1 MILHKLP
8 SLTHL
13 TLTWPSSNGRQSVAH
28 ENRLSIFHGHDQYFL
43 TALLIE
49 VSCKKNNSL
58 PRPSMREKTSHWQL
72 NKWDAKSSGTRLI
85 CNKIISVLFF
95 LLLNNISR
103 TVQIAIFAYHHG
115 RDSESRMLIPSH
127 KYIHKWIRISDRG
140 YYNRLGHTFGPLVR
154 ISRDSSR
161 IRMCVCIRKSLSNRF
176 EIRKY
181 VFFLLLPLQ
190 TTLVHFSWQIKLNI

>member
-1 MILHKLP
+1 MRCQKQWDP
-8 SLTHL
+8 S
-13 TLTWPSSNGRQSVAH
+13 
-28 ENRLSIFHGHDQYFL
+28 
-43 TALLIE
+43 
-49 VSCKKNNSL
+49 
-58 PRPSMREKTSHWQL
+58 
-72 NKWDAKSSGTRLI
+72 LI

-127 KYIHKWIRISDRG
+127 KYIHKWMRISDRG
-140 YYNRLGHTFGPLVR
+140 YNRLGHAFGPLVR